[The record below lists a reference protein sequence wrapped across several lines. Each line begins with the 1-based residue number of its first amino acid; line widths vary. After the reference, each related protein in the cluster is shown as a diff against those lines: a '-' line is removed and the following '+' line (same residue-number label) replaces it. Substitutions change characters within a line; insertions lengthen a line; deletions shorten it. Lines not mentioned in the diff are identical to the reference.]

1 MSHQVSEDAGAIP
14 RSLNVPEDSLY
25 HMLKRTVKTNE
36 KRIAVIF
43 DEEKVTYGELFDQVN
58 RLADSW
64 RKLGMKKGEMLGLM
78 LPNQTD
84 YIVCFY
90 AAQALGMTVVQ
101 INPNYTPRELVQ
113 IIHSA
118 KIKRIVVSKTNLDT
132 VLHVHGLQAIET
144 IIVSDAP
151 DKSEDTEELFSLERQ
166 INEGGSVS
174 HDTQID
180 VKEDVA
186 VIQYTG
192 GTTGQ
197 MKGAMLTHYNLVANV
212 EQSFT
217 MYGSNMEQGKEVFL
231 VATPLYHVYA
241 MTAGMNLGI
250 RIGATILLMRKFEI
264 QRALEWIKTYRP
276 TYFPGV
282 PGMYTAFVM
291 HPEVEKYGLDCLK
304 FCSSG
309 SAPLPVEII
318 KRFEALTGAV
328 IGEGFGMSE
337 ASPTTHRNPAE
348 GVRKIGSVG
357 LPLPGTESR
366 IVDDDNQELPP
377 KCVGELIIKGPQI
390 MKGYLNNE
398 ADTGNSL
405 RNGWLYTGDLAM
417 MDEDGYFYIVGRK
430 KEMILIGGFNV
441 YPREIENVLYEHQD
455 VKEVAVVGI
464 PHEEKGE
471 VIKAFIVLREGATA
485 DVEEL
490 KGFCYRNLTRYKVPK
505 DFEIRDALPKNTVGK
520 LLKRSLVEE
529 EIGNQKKERDE

>member
-1 MSHQVSEDAGAIP
+1 MSHQVSEEAGTGS
-14 RSLNVPEDSLY
+14 RSLNVPENSLY
-25 HMLKRTVKTNE
+25 HMLRRTVKKNE
-36 KRIAVIF
+36 KRVAVISE
-43 DEEKVTYGELFDQVN
+43 EEKLTYDELLERVN

-64 RKLGMKKGEMLGLM
+64 RKRGMKKGDMLGLM
-78 LPNQTD
+78 LPNQAE

-118 KIKRIVVSKTNLDT
+118 KVKHVVVSNRNVET
-132 VLHVHGLQAIET
+132 VLHVHGLEPIEN
-144 IIVSDAP
+144 IIVTGTVESSAV
-151 DKSEDTEELFSLERQ
+151 EELFCLEKQ
-166 INEGGSVS
+166 IREGENVS
-174 HDTQID
+174 HETTVN

-212 EQSFT
+212 EQSYT
-217 MYGSNMEQGKEVFL
+217 MYGSKMKQGEEVFL

-250 RIGATILLMRKFEI
+250 RIGATILLMKKFEI
-264 QRALEWIKTYRP
+264 QQALEWIKEYRP

-291 HPEVEKYGLDCLK
+291 HPDVEQYGLDCLK

-318 KRFEALTGAV
+318 KRFESLTGAV

-348 GVRKIGSVG
+348 GIRKIGSVG
-357 LPLPGTESR
+357 LPLPGTESK

-398 ADTGNSL
+398 ADTENAL

-417 MDEDGYFYIVGRK
+417 VDEDGYFYIVGRK

-471 VIKAFIVLREGATA
+471 VIKAFIVLREEATA

-529 EIGNQKKERDE
+529 EMGNQKKEREE